1 MDRLLKEVL
10 DAAALRP
17 EIDEDRI
24 EAEGYMAYEDGAWED
39 LDNPYPAGTLAHRC
53 WLDGWERAYDDHGR
67 EREMDERDANE
78 VRKYK

>member
-17 EIDEDRI
+17 TETDPA
-24 EAEGYMAYEDGAWED
+24 EAEGFAAYEDGAWED
-39 LDNPYPAGTLAHRC
+39 LDNPYQPGTFAYSA
-53 WLDGWERAYDDHGR
+53 WLDGWDRAYHHYTR

-78 VRKYK
+78 LRKYR